1 MLQLQI
7 GHLTDAVKTGYGYSA
22 VPGNLYPHT
31 MLVSTVELHPEYA
44 GLLGAMMKD
53 WRKLFADDGLPFYI
67 VELADFLAPDDPG
80 RAAWAGL
87 RKQQAMAAETDG
99 NAVLIKNSD
108 TGEWNDIHPLDKKT
122 AAGRLVEAVMR
133 RIKN

>member
-1 MLQLQI
+1 MSDEQNNGMVHPLRDYEFSGVAWYQ
-7 GHLTDAVKTGYGYSA
+7 GESNVGRWGEYS
-22 VPGNLYPHT
+22 
-31 MLVSTVELHPEYA
+31 

-87 RKQQAMAAETDG
+87 RKQQAMAAEADG